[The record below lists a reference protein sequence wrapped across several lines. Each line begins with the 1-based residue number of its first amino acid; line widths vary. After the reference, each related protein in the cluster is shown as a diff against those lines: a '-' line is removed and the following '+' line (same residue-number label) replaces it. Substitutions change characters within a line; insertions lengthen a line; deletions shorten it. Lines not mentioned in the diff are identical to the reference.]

1 MLCFWWF
8 MSLENE
14 APLVTSEPYGRPDA
28 RTTNTHIE
36 MPKPSYWPMALA
48 FGLGFLLAGVV
59 THYSLSIVGLAIAAS
74 AAVAWWREV
83 IPTERFEEVAID
95 LAHRPSPILAE
106 ERTVVRLHAGEAH
119 HRESVPEKIHPY
131 SAGVLGGIVG
141 GTVMAALACLY
152 GLVAQGS
159 IWYPI
164 NLLAGVVLPGIGQQ
178 TTAQLR
184 AFDSVTFL
192 VALAGHAGISILVG
206 IIYAA
211 ILPMFPKYAPLWAG
225 ILMPVFWSAVIATTL
240 NVVNPAL
247 NARINWPWFVVCQLG
262 YGLFGGFVIAR
273 STNIDTM
280 RSLNFASR
288 AFIHAPGLRPPRPRE
303 GSPK

>member
-1 MLCFWWF
+1 
-8 MSLENE
+8 
-14 APLVTSEPYGRPDA
+14 
-28 RTTNTHIE
+28 
-36 MPKPSYWPMALA
+36 MALA
-48 FGLGFLLAGVV
+48 FGLGFILAGVV
-59 THYSLSIVGLAIAAS
+59 TNYALSIVGLVVSARAALG
-74 AAVAWWREV
+74 WWREV
-83 IPTERFEEVAID
+83 IPAERFEEMAVD
-95 LAHRPSPILAE
+95 LAHRPTPIRAE

-119 HRESVPEKIHPY
+119 HRESLPEKIHPY

-164 NLLAGVVLPGIGQQ
+164 NLLAGVVLPGIGEQ

-184 AFDSVTFL
+184 AFDPVTFL

-240 NVVNPAL
+240 DVVNPAL
-247 NARINWPWFVVCQLG
+247 NARINWPWFIVCQLG

-273 STNIDTM
+273 STHIDTM
-280 RSLNFASR
+280 RSLDFASR

-303 GSPK
+303 GGPK